1 LKALG
6 VTVIQQNCLPMKR
19 IVYYSLFLSFVVFGC
34 KKDTNQEIVQTIDPS
49 VQFTANTF
57 NDLYLWYE
65 SMPVVDLTSIITPDE
80 YINKVRYNKDRWS
93 FTMPYTD
100 MVDLLENGETT
111 GWGAG
116 LGFDDLDLLRIL
128 FVYDNSAMGKAGVK
142 RGWQIKSM
150 NGKTISSMSDNEV
163 NAALNNTSNS
173 FVFIKND
180 GSETT
185 VQLTQG
191 AIVINSVQYSNIFT
205 KGSKK
210 IGYLVFSDFL
220 GSSVQELNSVFDDFS
235 SKGVTDLIL
244 DLRYNGGGTLDC
256 ADSLV
261 AMLAGKPN
269 KDKVYNTLT
278 YNNKHTRMGYQSV
291 IGLKSNSVQLDK
303 FVVITTSSTAS
314 ASELVISG
322 LKPYMNMKLI
332 GSTTHGKPVGM
343 NIEGD
348 TKLNIAVAPISFRN
362 VNSQGYSDYFDG
374 IPVDFAIKD
383 NVTQDWGNTADAS
396 LNAALNYIS
405 LGTIGSIGTKSAIV
419 TGRIIYKGT
428 NHPVENLYQSGN
440 KTIQ

>member
-1 LKALG
+1 
-6 VTVIQQNCLPMKR
+6 MKQ
-19 IVYYSLFLSFVVFGC
+19 IIYCSLFLLVFIFLSC
-34 KKDTNQEIVQTIDPS
+34 KKDKSQDPDPVLSIDPL

-65 SMPVVDLTSIITPDE
+65 SMPAVDLAAIKTPDD
-80 YINKVRYNKDRWS
+80 YINKVRYIKDRWS
-93 FTMPYTD
+93 FTMSYTD
-100 MVDLLENGETT
+100 MVKLLEDGETT

-142 RGWQIKSM
+142 RGWQIKAM
-150 NGKTISSMSDNEV
+150 NGKTVTTMSDAEV
-163 NAALNNTSNS
+163 NTALNNSSNS

-180 GSETT
+180 GAEITL
-185 VQLTQG
+185 QMTQG
-191 AIVINSVQYSNIFT
+191 AIIINSVQYSNIFT
-205 KGSKK
+205 KGAKK
-210 IGYLVFSDFL
+210 IGYFVFSDFL
-220 GSSVQELNSVFDDFS
+220 GSSVKELNTVFDDFS

-278 YNNKHTRMGYQSV
+278 YNNKHIRMGYQSI
-291 IGLKSNSVQLDK
+291 IGLKSNSIQIDK
-303 FVVITTSSTAS
+303 LVVITTSSTAS

-332 GSTTHGKPVGM
+332 GSTSHGKPVGM

-374 IPVDFAIKD
+374 IPVDFAVKD
-383 NVTQDWGNTADAS
+383 NVTQDWGNPTDAC
-396 LNAALNYIS
+396 LNAAINYIS
-405 LGTIGSIGTKSAIV
+405 LGTIGSVGVKSAIIP
-419 TGRIIYKGT
+419 GRIIYKGT
-428 NHPVENLYQSGN
+428 DHPVENLYQAGN
-440 KTIQ
+440 KPIQ

>member
-1 LKALG
+1 
-6 VTVIQQNCLPMKR
+6 MKR
-19 IVYYSLFLSFVVFGC
+19 IIYCSLFLLIFTAFSC
-34 KKDTNQEIVQTIDPS
+34 KKDKSPDPVLSIDPS

-57 NDLYLWYE
+57 NDFYLWYE
-65 SMPVVDLTSIITPDE
+65 SMPVVDLTSIKTPDE
-80 YINKVRYNKDRWS
+80 YIDKVKYIKDRWS
-93 FTMPYTD
+93 FTMTYTD
-100 MVDLLENGETT
+100 MVSLLENGETT

-116 LGFDDLDLLRIL
+116 LGFDNLDLLRIL

-142 RGWQIKSM
+142 RGWQIKAM
-150 NGKTISSMSDNEV
+150 NGKTVAAMSDTEV
-163 NAALNNTSNS
+163 NTALNNASNS

-180 GSETT
+180 GSETSL
-185 VQLTQG
+185 QLTQG
-191 AIVINSVQYSNIFT
+191 AVIINSVQYSNIFT
-205 KGSKK
+205 KGTKK
-210 IGYLVFSDFL
+210 IGYFVFSDFL
-220 GSSVQELNSVFDDFS
+220 GSSVKELNTVFDDFS

-256 ADSLV
+256 ADSLI

-278 YNNKHTRMGYQSV
+278 YNNKHIRMGNQSI
-291 IGLKSNSVQLDK
+291 IGLKSNSIQLDK
-303 FVVITTSSTAS
+303 LVVITTSSTAS
-314 ASELVISG
+314 ASELVIAG
-322 LKPYMNMKLI
+322 LKPHMNMKLI

-374 IPVDFAIKD
+374 IPVDFAVKD
-383 NVTQDWGNTADAS
+383 NVTQDWGNPTDAS

-405 LGTIGSIGTKSAIV
+405 LGTIGSVGVKSAIIP
-419 TGRIIYKGT
+419 GRIIYKGT
-428 NHPVENLYQSGN
+428 DHPVENLYQSTN

>member
-1 LKALG
+1 
-6 VTVIQQNCLPMKR
+6 MKR
-19 IVYYSLFLSFVVFGC
+19 IIYCSLFLLFFTVFSC
-34 KKDTNQEIVQTIDPS
+34 KKDKSADSVLSIDPS
-49 VQFTANTF
+49 VQFTADTF

-65 SMPVVDLTSIITPDE
+65 SMPAVDLTTIKTPDD
-80 YINKVRYNKDRWS
+80 YINKVRYIKDRWS
-93 FTMPYTD
+93 FTMTYTD
-100 MVDLLENGETT
+100 MVSLLDNGETT

-142 RGWQIKSM
+142 RGWQIKAM
-150 NGKTISSMSDNEV
+150 NGKTVAAMSDAEV
-163 NAALNNTSNS
+163 NSALNNASNS
-173 FVFIKND
+173 FVFIKTD

-185 VQLTQG
+185 LQMTQG
-191 AIVINSVQYSNIFT
+191 AIIINSVQYSNIFT
-205 KGSKK
+205 KGAKK
-210 IGYLVFSDFL
+210 IGYFVFSDFL
-220 GSSVQELNSVFDDFS
+220 GSSVKELNAVFDDFS

-278 YNNKHTRMGYQSV
+278 YNNKHVRMGYQSI
-291 IGLKSNSVQLDK
+291 IGLKSNSIQLDK
-303 FVVITTSSTAS
+303 LVVITTSSTAS

-348 TKLNIAVAPISFRN
+348 TKLNIAVAPICFRN

-374 IPVDFAIKD
+374 IPVDFAVKD
-383 NVTQDWGNTADAS
+383 NVTQDWGNTADAC

-405 LGTIGSIGTKSAIV
+405 LGTIGSVGVKSAIIP
-419 TGRIIYKGT
+419 GRIIYKGT
-428 NHPVENLYQSGN
+428 DHPVENLYQSAN

>member
-1 LKALG
+1 
-6 VTVIQQNCLPMKR
+6 MKR
-19 IVYYSLFLSFVVFGC
+19 IIFCSLFLLVLTVYSC
-34 KKDTNQEIVQTIDPS
+34 KKDKSPDPVLSIDPS
-49 VQFTANTF
+49 VQFTADTF

-65 SMPVVDLTSIITPDE
+65 SMPAVDLTTIKTPDD
-80 YINKVRYNKDRWS
+80 YINKVRYIKDRWS
-93 FTMPYTD
+93 FTMTYTD
-100 MVDLLENGETT
+100 MVSLLENGETT

-142 RGWQIKSM
+142 RGWQIKAM
-150 NGKTISSMSDNEV
+150 NGKTVAAMSDAEV
-163 NAALNNTSNS
+163 NTALNNASNS

-185 VQLTQG
+185 LQMTQG
-191 AIVINSVQYSNIFT
+191 AIIINSVQYSNIFT
-205 KGSKK
+205 KGAKK
-210 IGYLVFSDFL
+210 IGYFVFSDFL
-220 GSSVQELNSVFDDFS
+220 GSSVKELNAVFDDFS

-269 KDKVYNTLT
+269 KDKAYNTLT
-278 YNNKHTRMGYQSV
+278 YNNKHVRMGYQSI
-291 IGLKSNSVQLDK
+291 IGLKSNSIQLDK
-303 FVVITTSSTAS
+303 LVVITTSSTAS

-322 LKPYMNMKLI
+322 LKPYLNMKLI

-374 IPVDFAIKD
+374 IPVDFAVKD
-383 NVTQDWGNTADAS
+383 NVTQDWGNLTDAC

-405 LGTIGSIGTKSAIV
+405 LGTIGSVGVKSAI
-419 TGRIIYKGT
+419 TPGRIIYKGT
-428 NHPVENLYQSGN
+428 DHPVENLYQSGN
-440 KTIQ
+440 KSIQ

>member
-1 LKALG
+1 
-6 VTVIQQNCLPMKR
+6 MKR
-19 IVYYSLFLSFVVFGC
+19 IIYCSLFLLFFTVFSC
-34 KKDTNQEIVQTIDPS
+34 KKDKSADSVLSIDPS
-49 VQFTANTF
+49 VQFTADTF

-65 SMPVVDLTSIITPDE
+65 SMPAVDLTTIKTPDD
-80 YINKVRYNKDRWS
+80 YINKVRYIKDRWS
-93 FTMPYTD
+93 FTMTYTD
-100 MVDLLENGETT
+100 MVSLLDNGETT

-142 RGWQIKSM
+142 RGWQIKAM
-150 NGKTISSMSDNEV
+150 NGKTVAAMSDAEV
-163 NAALNNTSNS
+163 NTALNNASNS
-173 FVFIKND
+173 FVFIKTD

-185 VQLTQG
+185 LQMTQG
-191 AIVINSVQYSNIFT
+191 AIIINSVQYSNIFT
-205 KGSKK
+205 KGAKK
-210 IGYLVFSDFL
+210 IGYFVFSDFL
-220 GSSVQELNSVFDDFS
+220 GSSVKELNAIFDDFS
-235 SKGVTDLIL
+235 GKGVTDLIL

-278 YNNKHTRMGYQSV
+278 YNNKHVRMGYQSI
-291 IGLKSNSVQLDK
+291 IGLKSNSIQLDK
-303 FVVITTSSTAS
+303 LVVITTSSTAS

-348 TKLNIAVAPISFRN
+348 TKLNIAVAPICFRN

-374 IPVDFAIKD
+374 IPVDFAVKD
-383 NVTQDWGNTADAS
+383 NVTQDWGNTADAC

-405 LGTIGSIGTKSAIV
+405 LGTIGSVGVKSAIIP
-419 TGRIIYKGT
+419 GRIIYKGT
-428 NHPVENLYQSGN
+428 DHPVENLYQSAN

>member
-1 LKALG
+1 
-6 VTVIQQNCLPMKR
+6 MKR
-19 IVYYSLFLSFVVFGC
+19 IIYYSILLSVLVVTGC
-34 KKDTNQEIVQTIDPS
+34 KKDTSQNTAQTIDPS
-49 VQFTANTF
+49 VQFTANIF

-65 SMPVVDLTSIITPDE
+65 SIPAVDLASIKTPDE
-80 YINKVRYNKDRWS
+80 YIDKVRYVKDRWS
-93 FTMPYTD
+93 FTMTYTD
-100 MVDLLENGETT
+100 MIALLDNGETT

-116 LGFDDLDLLRIL
+116 LGFDDLNLLRIL

-150 NGKTISSMSDNEV
+150 NGKTVASMSDSEV
-163 NAALNNTSNS
+163 NAALNNAGNT

-191 AIVINSVQYSNIFT
+191 AIVINSVQYSAIFP
-205 KGSKK
+205 KGGKK

-220 GSSVQELNSVFDDFS
+220 GSSVKELNSVFDSFS
-235 SKGVTDLIL
+235 GQGVTDLIL
-244 DLRYNGGGTLDC
+244 DLRYNGGGTLNC

-261 AMLAGKPN
+261 AMLDGKPN
-269 KDKVYNTLT
+269 FGKVYNTLT
-278 YNNKHTRMGYQSV
+278 YNNKHVRMGYQST

-303 FVVITTSSTAS
+303 LVVITTSSTAS

-322 LKPYMNMKLI
+322 LKPYMNLKLI

-348 TKLNIAVAPISFRN
+348 TKLNIAVAPISIRN

-374 IPVDFAIKD
+374 IPVDFAVKD
-383 NVTQDWGNTADAS
+383 NVTQDWGNTSDAC
-396 LNAALNYIS
+396 LTAALNYIS
-405 LGTIGSIGTKSAIV
+405 LGTIGSANIKSAIMP
-419 TGRIIYKGT
+419 GRILYKGT
-428 NHPVENLYQSGN
+428 NHPVENLYQSVN

>member
-1 LKALG
+1 
-6 VTVIQQNCLPMKR
+6 MKR
-19 IVYYSLFLSFVVFGC
+19 IICFSLFLSVIVVFGC
-34 KKDTNQEIVQTIDPS
+34 KKDPSTNIIQTVDPS

-65 SMPVVDLTSIITPDE
+65 SMPAVDLTTIKTPDE
-80 YINKVRYNKDRWS
+80 YINKVKYAKDKWS
-93 FTMPYTD
+93 FTMSYTD
-100 MVDLLENGETT
+100 MVNLLEKGETS

-116 LGFDDLDLLRIL
+116 LGFDDMNLLRIL
-128 FVYDNSAMGKAGVK
+128 FVYDNSAMGKAGVR
-142 RGWQIKSM
+142 RGWQIKSI
-150 NGKTISSMSDNEV
+150 NEKTVDSMSDAEV
-163 NAALNNTSNS
+163 NTALNNASNS

-185 VQLTQG
+185 IQLTQG
-191 AIVINSVQYSNIFT
+191 AIGINSVQYSNVFP
-205 KGSKK
+205 KGAKK
-210 IGYLVFSDFL
+210 IGYFVFSDFL
-220 GSSVQELNSVFDDFS
+220 GSSVNELNSVFDDFS
-235 SKGVTDLIL
+235 GKGVTDLIL

-256 ADSLV
+256 ADSLI

-269 KDKVYNTLT
+269 KDKVYNILT

-291 IGLKSNSVQLDK
+291 IGLKSNSIQLDNL
-303 FVVITTSSTAS
+303 VVITTSSTAS

-348 TKLNIAVAPISFRN
+348 TKLNIAVAPICFRN

-374 IPVDFAIKD
+374 IPVDFTVKD
-383 NVTQDWGNTADAS
+383 NVTQDWGDPSDAC
-396 LNAALNYIS
+396 LTAALNYIS
-405 LGTIGSIGTKSAIV
+405 LGTIGSIGVKSAI
-419 TGRIIYKGT
+419 TSGRIIYKGT

>member
-1 LKALG
+1 
-6 VTVIQQNCLPMKR
+6 MKQ
-19 IVYYSLFLSFVVFGC
+19 IIYCSLFLLVFTVFSC
-34 KKDTNQEIVQTIDPS
+34 KKDKSPDPVLSVDPS
-49 VQFTANTF
+49 VQFTADTF

-65 SMPVVDLTSIITPDE
+65 SMPAVDLTTIKTPDD
-80 YINKVRYNKDRWS
+80 YINKVRYIKDRWS
-93 FTMPYTD
+93 FTMTYTD
-100 MVDLLENGETT
+100 MVSLLENGETT

-142 RGWQIKSM
+142 RGWQIKAM
-150 NGKTISSMSDNEV
+150 NGKTVAAMSDAEV
-163 NAALNNTSNS
+163 NTALNNANNS

-185 VQLTQG
+185 LQMTQG
-191 AIVINSVQYSNIFT
+191 AIIINSVQYSNIFT
-205 KGSKK
+205 KGAKK
-210 IGYLVFSDFL
+210 IGYFVFSDFL
-220 GSSVQELNSVFDDFS
+220 GSSVKELNAVFDDFS

-278 YNNKHTRMGYQSV
+278 YNNKHIRTGNYSTF

-303 FVVITTSSTAS
+303 LVVITTSSTAS

-332 GSTTHGKPVGM
+332 GSTSHGKPVGM

-348 TKLNIAVAPISFRN
+348 TKLNIAVAPICFRN

-374 IPVDFAIKD
+374 IPVDFAVKD
-383 NVTQDWGNTADAS
+383 NVTQDWGNTADAC

-405 LGTIGSIGTKSAIV
+405 FGTIGSVGVKSAIIP
-419 TGRIIYKGT
+419 GRIIYKGT
-428 NHPVENLYQSGN
+428 DHPVENLYQSGN
-440 KTIQ
+440 KSIQ

>member
-1 LKALG
+1 
-6 VTVIQQNCLPMKR
+6 MKQ
-19 IVYYSLFLSFVVFGC
+19 IIYFSLFLLILIGLSC
-34 KKDTNQEIVQTIDPS
+34 KKDKSQDPDPVQSIDPS
-49 VQFTANTF
+49 VQFTADTF

-65 SMPVVDLTSIITPDE
+65 TMPAVDLTTIKTPDD
-80 YINKVRYNKDRWS
+80 YINKVKYIKDRWS
-93 FTMPYTD
+93 FTMTYTD
-100 MVDLLENGETT
+100 MVSLLEDGETT

-116 LGFDDLDLLRIL
+116 MGFDDLDLLRIL

-150 NGKTISSMSDNEV
+150 NGKTVAAMSDAEV
-163 NAALNNTSNS
+163 NTALSNASNS

-180 GSETT
+180 GSEKTL
-185 VQLTQG
+185 QLTQG
-191 AIVINSVQYSNIFT
+191 AIIINSVQYSNIFT
-205 KGSKK
+205 KGAKK
-210 IGYLVFSDFL
+210 IGYFVFSDFL
-220 GSSVQELNSVFDDFS
+220 GSSVKELNAVFDNFS

-278 YNNKHTRMGYQSV
+278 YNNKHIRMGYQSM

-303 FVVITTSSTAS
+303 LVVITTSSTAS

-332 GSTTHGKPVGM
+332 GSTSHGKPVGM

-348 TKLNIAVAPISFRN
+348 TKLNIAVAPICFRN

-374 IPVDFAIKD
+374 IPVDYAVKD
-383 NVTQDWGNTADAS
+383 NVTQDWGNPTDACLS
-396 LNAALNYIS
+396 TALNYIS
-405 LGTIGSIGTKSAIV
+405 LGTIGSVGVKSAIIP
-419 TGRIIYKGT
+419 GRIIYKGT
-428 NHPVENLYQSGN
+428 DHPVENLYQSAN

>member
-1 LKALG
+1 
-6 VTVIQQNCLPMKR
+6 MKR
-19 IVYYSLFLSFVVFGC
+19 IIYFSLFLSLVIFGC
-34 KKDTNQEIVQTIDPS
+34 KKDTKQEIVQTIDPS

-65 SMPVVDLTSIITPDE
+65 SIPVVDLTSIKTPDE
-80 YINKVRYNKDRWS
+80 YINKVRYIKDRWS
-93 FTMPYTD
+93 FTMSYTD
-100 MVDLLENGETT
+100 MVKLLENGETT

-128 FVYDNSAMGKAGVK
+128 FVYDNSAMGKAGIK

-163 NAALNNTSNS
+163 NAALNNTSNT
-173 FVFIKND
+173 FVLIKND

-191 AIVINSVQYSNIFT
+191 EIVINSVQYSNIFT
-205 KGSKK
+205 KGPKK

-220 GSSVQELNSVFDDFS
+220 GSSVNELNSAFDDFS

-278 YNNKHTRMGYQSV
+278 YNNKHKRMGYQSV
-291 IGLKSNSVQLDK
+291 IGLKSNSIQLDK
-303 FVVITTSSTAS
+303 LVVITTSSTAS

-362 VNSQGYSDYFDG
+362 VNSQGYSDYFEG

-383 NVTQDWGNTADAS
+383 NVTQDWGNTSDAS
-396 LNAALNYIS
+396 FNAALNYIS
-405 LGTIGSIGTKSAIV
+405 LGTIGSIGAKSAIV
-419 TGRIIYKGT
+419 TERIIYKGT
-428 NHPVENLYQSGN
+428 NHPVENLYQSG
-440 KTIQ
+440 KKAIQ

>member
-1 LKALG
+1 MSQISL
-6 VTVIQQNCLPMKR
+6 QMKR
-19 IVYYSLFLSFVVFGC
+19 IIYCSLFLLIFTVFSC
-34 KKDTNQEIVQTIDPS
+34 KKDKSADSVLSVDPS
-49 VQFTANTF
+49 VQFTADTF

-65 SMPVVDLTSIITPDE
+65 SMPAVDLTTIKTPDD
-80 YINKVRYNKDRWS
+80 YINKVRYIKDRWS
-93 FTMPYTD
+93 FTMTYTD
-100 MVDLLENGETT
+100 MVSLLDNGETT

-142 RGWQIKSM
+142 RGWQIKAM
-150 NGKTISSMSDNEV
+150 NGKTVAAMSDAEV
-163 NAALNNTSNS
+163 NTALNNASNS
-173 FVFIKND
+173 FVFIKTD

-185 VQLTQG
+185 LQMTQG
-191 AIVINSVQYSNIFT
+191 AIIINSVQYSNIFT
-205 KGSKK
+205 KGAKK
-210 IGYLVFSDFL
+210 IGYFVFSDFL
-220 GSSVQELNSVFDDFS
+220 GSSVKELNAVFDDFS
-235 SKGVTDLIL
+235 GKGVTDLIL

-278 YNNKHTRMGYQSV
+278 YNNKHVRMGYQSI
-291 IGLKSNSVQLDK
+291 IGLKSNSIQLDK
-303 FVVITTSSTAS
+303 LVVITTSSTAS

-348 TKLNIAVAPISFRN
+348 TKLNIAVAPICFRN

-374 IPVDFAIKD
+374 IPVDFAVKD
-383 NVTQDWGNTADAS
+383 NVTQDWGNTADAC

-405 LGTIGSIGTKSAIV
+405 LGTIGSVGVKSAIIP
-419 TGRIIYKGT
+419 GRIIYKGT
-428 NHPVENLYQSGN
+428 DHPVENLYQSAN